1 MKASFPKPL
10 GIMGAAILSV
20 CLIPTVTHAQNDKWL
35 GGTGNWSD
43 ASKWSAGVPT
53 ASSNVLIDNGNGKAS
68 MVTIDIASAA
78 CGNLTVDSDDSLTIP
93 SGMTLTVNG
102 ASIVNNGAIN
112 DNGTVNIASGK
123 SVALSGTGV
132 VTVTQAIISGD
143 SASTLTIASTI
154 QGSGSIGQG
163 GLSLINQSSGLVN
176 ANQINQALFFGI
188 VESPT
193 VTNQGLL
200 EATNNG
206 ILSLGSTIDNTSGT
220 VSANGGIVGNN
231 GTLENGTVTS
241 SGSGE
246 VRNSGLM
253 RATTGAVLTLSGVTS
268 NGRTVEA
275 QGSGSKVL
283 VPGTFTNVHIITV
296 GCGGLVQITGTLT
309 NFANGIL
316 SGGLFSRY
324 QLCGTLQFNGAD
336 IVTNEANIQFTG
348 KSGAILDLSNN
359 DGLRDFAQTVRGGE
373 LMLQNGKSLTTPG
386 SYTSAGKLKVR
397 AGTSFTVNG
406 TLTVTH
412 SLAQLEGLKM
422 SMSAYVQDSTGKITV
437 TIRGINPGTQYS
449 QLAVSN
455 GASLNGVLTIHIK
468 GGFVPAIGDKFAI
481 ITAGAVTGQFSTVNG
496 LDINSNEHFEI
507 AYNPNNVTLTVVSGP

>member
-20 CLIPTVTHAQNDKWL
+20 CLIPTLTHAQNDKWL

-53 ASSNVLIDNGNGKAS
+53 ASSNVFVDKGNGKAS

-78 CGNLTVDSDDSLTIP
+78 CGNLTLDSDDSLTIP

-102 ASIVNNGAIN
+102 TSIVNNGAIN
-112 DNGTVNIASGK
+112 DNGTVNIAADK

-132 VTVTQAIISGD
+132 VTVMQAIISGG
-143 SASTLTIASTI
+143 SGSTLTIASTI

-163 GLSLINQSSGLVN
+163 ELSLINQSGGLVN
-176 ANQINQALFFGI
+176 ANQPNLTLGFGI
-188 VESPT
+188 DSPAI
-193 VTNQGLL
+193 TNQGLL

-206 ILSLGSTIDNTSGT
+206 TLVLGGTIDNTSGT

-231 GTLENGTVTS
+231 GTLENGNVTS
-241 SGSGE
+241 SGDGEIRSG
-246 VRNSGLM
+246 GKLI
-253 RATTGAVLTLSGVTS
+253 ATTGAVLTLSGIIS
-268 NGRTVEA
+268 NGGILEA

-283 VPGTFTNVHIITV
+283 VPGSFTNVKILNV
-296 GCGGLVQITGTLT
+296 GCGGLVQVTGTLT
-309 NFANGIL
+309 NFANGEL

-324 QLCGTLQFNGAD
+324 QLCGTFQFNGAD
-336 IVTNEANIQFTG
+336 IVTNAANIQFTG
-348 KSGAILDLSNN
+348 ESGAILDLSNN
-359 DGLRDFAQTVRGGE
+359 DGLRDFAQTFRGGE
-373 LMLQNGKSLTTPG
+373 LLLQNGKSLTTPG
-386 SYTSAGKLKVR
+386 SYTSGGKLKVR

-422 SMSAYVQDSTGKITV
+422 SMSAYVQDATGKITV

-455 GASLNGVLTIHIK
+455 GASLNGVLNIHIK

-481 ITAGAVTGQFSTVNG
+481 ITAGVVTGQFSTVNG
-496 LDINSNEHFEI
+496 LDINGNEHFEI
-507 AYNPNNVTLTVVSGP
+507 AYNPTNVTLTVVAGP